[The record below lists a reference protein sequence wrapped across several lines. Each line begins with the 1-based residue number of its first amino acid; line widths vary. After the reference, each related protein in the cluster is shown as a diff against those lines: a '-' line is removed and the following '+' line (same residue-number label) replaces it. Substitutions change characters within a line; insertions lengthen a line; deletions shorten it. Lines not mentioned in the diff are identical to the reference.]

1 MNFVLKLSLIGLA
14 LISLASCGKDAD
26 PETVYRD
33 YLASIQAMDSMAED
47 SYQSFISARA
57 KAVVNDKISA
67 VDEKQLNSFLTFF
80 KAEAVLP
87 ENSQITLNS
96 ANQDSPVLEIFVENY
111 PEKGSNQTQNVMF
124 IQESG
129 WKIDKVE
136 VITSGEDFEFKSTTY

>member
-1 MNFVLKLSLIGLA
+1 
-14 LISLASCGKDAD
+14 
-26 PETVYRD
+26 
-33 YLASIQAMDSMAED
+33 MAED

-111 PEKGSNQTQNVMF
+111 PEKGSNQTQNVYVY
-124 IQESG
+124 SG
-129 WKIDKVE
+129 KWLENRQSRGDNF
-136 VITSGEDFEFKSTTY
+136 GRRF